1 MARIHR
7 RYRKNKKHKSEG
19 SPRRNP
25 PLLKDMLD
33 YIGPGFAAFAI
44 TRFGTRIVATQIAK
58 WKPSWAVHAGA
69 AASVGSFLAA
79 WLLAHKVKWLEKYQ
93 APLMVGSA
101 IAAAQSLIQLYA
113 PNMLGW
119 AVSDASPQIAQTAAG
134 MSSLPA
140 GQTVTMAD
148 GTQLQVTDD
157 NPADYTYNDAYDAGR
172 YTGSAGQTT
181 SSATGQANGTAAA
194 APAATGDDD
203 LLADLDLDTN
213 GGIFA
218 QAGN

>member
-19 SPRRNP
+19 GTRRHNP
-25 PLLKDMLD
+25 PLLKDMLE

-113 PNMLGW
+113 PNLLGW
-119 AVSDASPQIAQTAAG
+119 AVSDATPQLASG
-134 MSSLPA
+134 SSANSLSS

-157 NPADYTYNDAYDAGR
+157 NPADFTYNDSFDAGR
-172 YTGSAGQTT
+172 YTGSSGQTT
-181 SSATGQANGTAAA
+181 GSATGQAPAA
-194 APAATGDDD
+194 APAATGDDE